1 MTKDEIEFILK
12 HNSYLKGGTKESA
25 IKVKEFI
32 KQIETIESK
41 SSIEF
46 NEFIECI
53 GTLIA
58 FSFRAKDTIP
68 EKWYCDNDCVY
79 SSSLICKGE
88 FNIDKKSENLCPY
101 YKQERF

>member
-1 MTKDEIEFILK
+1 MTIDEIQFILTD
-12 HNSYLKGGTKESA
+12 NNYLKGGTKESA

-32 KQIETIESK
+32 KQIETIESN
-41 SSIEF
+41 SSIDYEEF
-46 NEFIECI
+46 
-53 GTLIA
+53 LIA
-58 FSFRAKDTIP
+58 INTLLAFCFESNDKIP

-101 YKQERF
+101 YKQESF

>member
-32 KQIETIESK
+32 KQIETIESN
-41 SSIEF
+41 SSIDYEEF
-46 NEFIECI
+46 
-53 GTLIA
+53 LIA
-58 FSFRAKDTIP
+58 INTLLAFCFESNDKIP

-101 YKQERF
+101 YKQESF

>member
-12 HNSYLKGGTKESA
+12 HNNYAKNGTKEA
-25 IKVKEFI
+25 CIKVKEFI
-32 KQIETIESK
+32 KQTKKIESK
-41 SSIEF
+41 SSIDYEDF
-46 NEFIECI
+46 LNSIN
-53 GTLIA
+53 TLLA
-58 FSFRAKDTIP
+58 FCFESNDKIP

-101 YKQERF
+101 YKQENI

>member
-32 KQIETIESK
+32 KQIETIESN